1 MISII
6 IPVYNQAKKLEQC
19 LASLDKQTYKDLEII
34 IVDDGSK
41 DSVESCIKNIECKII
56 RQENKGAPA
65 ARNRGYKEAQGD
77 YILFCDADSILKP
90 MALEIMLNVLVN
102 HPEVSYTYSNFLWGK
117 KLFRLKQF
125 SKKEIEA
132 GPCIHT
138 MSLIRREHFPKQGWD
153 ESIKKLQDWDL
164 WLSMLKEGH
173 NGIWIDK
180 ILLKIQLGGTISS
193 WLPKFAYKI
202 FPFLPQVK
210 KYRKAITILKKKHNL
225 K

>member
-1 MISII
+1 
-6 IPVYNQAKKLEQC
+6 
-19 LASLDKQTYKDLEII
+19 
-34 IVDDGSK
+34 
-41 DSVESCIKNIECKII
+41 
-56 RQENKGAPA
+56 
-65 ARNRGYKEAQGD
+65 
-77 YILFCDADSILKP
+77 